1 MLYLTANKLKRIFT
15 SNFVFRL
22 LNPRRT
28 HIYCVGTAKS
38 GTHSI
43 AAIFY
48 SNLRSAHEPEHRK
61 LIEIIL
67 KFEAK
72 SIDHI
77 ELRNFVL
84 NRDKRLWLEVDSSQL
99 NFFILEQ
106 LVSLFPNSKYILTI
120 RNPLS
125 WLDSFINHQIVR
137 GNSYHWIQMRN
148 LRFRPDIYSHSKEER
163 ILKDNGLYTLDGY
176 LSNWSHHN
184 NKVIDTVPSD
194 RLLIVRTDEINKRY
208 KDIVNFMGVPRINI
222 NKENLHVFKA
232 KRKYYILD
240 KIDKEY
246 LDYKVKGH
254 CGELIAKFFPEAIQ
268 KVV

>member
-1 MLYLTANKLKRIFT
+1 MHYLTINKLKKIFT
-15 SNFVFRL
+15 SSFIFRL

-28 HIYCVGTAKS
+28 HIYCVGTAKT
-38 GTHSI
+38 GTHSM
-43 AAIFY
+43 AAIFNG
-48 SNLRSAHEPEHRK
+48 NLRSTHEPENRK
-61 LIEIIL
+61 LIKKIM

-72 SIDHI
+72 SVDNI
-77 ELRNFVL
+77 ELRNFVI

-106 LVSLFPNSKYILTI
+106 LVSLFPDSKFILTI

-125 WLDSFINHQIVR
+125 WLDSYINHQIAR
-137 GNSYHWIQMRN
+137 GGSDDWIQIRN

-163 ILKDNGLYTLDGY
+163 VLKDNGLYTLDGY
-176 LSNWSHHN
+176 LSDWSHHN
-184 NKVIDTVPSD
+184 NKVIDTVPPD

-208 KDIVNFMGVPRINI
+208 KDIVNFVGLPGINI
-222 NKENLHVFKA
+222 NKENLHVYKA

-246 LDYKVKGH
+246 LGYKVKEH
-254 CGELIAKFFPEAIQ
+254 CGELIAKFFPEA
-268 KVV
+268 VL